1 MMGNLELS
9 DLWLEG
15 DDPLNDPPMLRE
27 QLVGAPRPRKG
38 IVICSLDFCA
48 RISRVAWTGTHL
60 VIAQLIYSKC
70 LERRCRTVSL
80 SNRELRL
87 LGISRYA
94 KYRTF
99 AWLQEVGV
107 ITIEETANGQSTRV
121 TLLPSWFP

>member
-1 MMGNLELS
+1 MGGPDLS

-15 DDPLNDPPMLRE
+15 DDGLGPPTLAE
-27 QLVGAPRPRKG
+27 ELIGAPRPRKG

-48 RISRVAWTGTHL
+48 RIRRVVWTSTHL
-60 VIAQLIYSKC
+60 VIAMLIYSKC
-70 LERRCRTVSL
+70 LERRGRTVSL

-94 KYRTF
+94 KYRTLT
-99 AWLQEVGV
+99 WLQEVGV
-107 ITIEETANGQSTRV
+107 ITIEETVNGQSTRV